1 MVKITLRSFKI
12 YLLLQ
17 IKRSKLQLRKKQL
30 LTILTTPLELIQL
43 NQLNNSS
50 KISQLSLLPK
60 YSLSHSCSHK
70 SNLIYLQHQ
79 WLSLHSK
86 MILSHNHHQ
95 SSNLHRKMIFLCL
108 SNSIRAPPR
117 TIISL
122 TSLSIKNPRPKL
134 MFSQTTIRNQVKTTI
149 SLAAAQTITNNR
161 NLSINSLT
169 LKISVVVMFNP
180 LRHTNSSSTMIS
192 LQCLRRVVTYLRCLV
207 LQLRH
212 QRINRTYLTCLAIE

>member
-1 MVKITLRSFKI
+1 
-12 YLLLQ
+12 
-17 IKRSKLQLRKKQL
+17 
-30 LTILTTPLELIQL
+30 
-43 NQLNNSS
+43 
-50 KISQLSLLPK
+50 
-60 YSLSHSCSHK
+60 
-70 SNLIYLQHQ
+70 
-79 WLSLHSK
+79 

-95 SSNLHRKMIFLCL
+95 SINLHRKMIFLCL

-134 MFSQTTIRNQVKTTI
+134 MFSQTTIRNRVKTTI

-169 LKISVVVMFNP
+169 LKMSVVVMFNP